1 MKSKV
6 LVPVILLVF
15 LAGPAVAFGQE
26 INQKKIERLEKKI
39 EKQHKKLQK
48 LTGKEFG
55 DVTVI
60 GHPIAP
66 AEIAIIR
73 KKALEHADRARNEYR
88 VQADVQREVM
98 EAQREAMQEQREA
111 MREQKMEIEEHMK
124 EIQEGNFE
132 KLAEIKELNLDKLQD
147 LKKMEIEI
155 MKDANGKKSN
165 YYYKTPGFEWKSGE
179 PMVVTAPNI
188 KIDSP
193 NFKGGVYTV
202 FGGQDALEIEKKLAG
217 ETISADFPYEV
228 KEDASGVSLSV
239 NGSIDEGQVKITI
252 KKPDGSVFNE
262 YVLSPLANVSWN
274 QSLNFE
280 GDEETAAT
288 GKWTITVAAEKAK
301 GTYKVQIR
309 GR

>member
-6 LVPVILLVF
+6 FVPILLVVF

-39 EKQHKKLQK
+39 EKQQKKLQE
-48 LTGKEFG
+48 LTGNEFS

-60 GHPIAP
+60 GHPIDR
-66 AEIAIIR
+66 AEIEKIR
-73 KKALEHADRARNEYR
+73 KVALQHADRARNEYR
-88 VQADVQREVM
+88 VQAEVQREAM

-111 MREQKMEIEEHMK
+111 MMEQKQEMEEHMK
-124 EIQEGNFE
+124 KIHQGNFE

-147 LKKMEIEI
+147 LKKMEMEI
-155 MKDANGKKSN
+155 LKDVNGKKFN

-179 PMVVTAPNI
+179 PMVVTAPNF
-188 KIDSP
+188 KINSP
-193 NFKGGVYTV
+193 NFKGGVYTA
-202 FGGQDALEIEKKLAG
+202 FGAQDALEIEKQLEG

-228 KEDASGVSLSV
+228 KEGASGVSMSV

-262 YVLSPLANVSWN
+262 YTLSPLANVSWN
-274 QSLNFE
+274 QSLSFE
-280 GDEETAAT
+280 DDEETVST

-301 GTYKVQIR
+301 GTYKVQMR